1 MKQTLIRWQWM
12 ALIPALLL
20 LHGCGSGGG
29 SGTVPI
35 VPTNTRVVTFKLV
48 DAQSKQT
55 VSGAVIRLYIGGTAM
70 PFKQV
75 VNSLTDANTQILIE
89 IAKGLNPNAQAG
101 DYILSDLP
109 ASGTYQGIWIQR
121 PAGYTSIVVHR
132 DPRRTTPR
140 IIQLPDSPIFSAG
153 CLIAA
158 DRQASDFPVGATSLG
173 SVEIYAS
180 NSSIPP
186 PPPDENCP

>member
-1 MKQTLIRWQWM
+1 MKKHLMRWQWT

-20 LHGCGSGGG
+20 LHGCGGGGG

-35 VPTNTRVVTFKLV
+35 VPTNTRVATFKVV
-48 DAQSKQT
+48 DAQTKQT
-55 VSGAVIRLYIGGTAM
+55 ISGVVVRLYIGGIAFQ
-70 PFKQV
+70 FKQV
-75 VNSLTDANTQILIE
+75 VSSLTDANTQILLE
-89 IAKGLNPNAQAG
+89 IAKGLNTNAQVG

-140 IIQLPDSPIFSAG
+140 IIQVSDSPVFSAG
-153 CLIAA
+153 CLIAS
-158 DRQASDFPVGATSLG
+158 DRHASDFPVGATSLG
-173 SVEIYAS
+173 TVEIYPS
-180 NSSIPP
+180 NSSTPP